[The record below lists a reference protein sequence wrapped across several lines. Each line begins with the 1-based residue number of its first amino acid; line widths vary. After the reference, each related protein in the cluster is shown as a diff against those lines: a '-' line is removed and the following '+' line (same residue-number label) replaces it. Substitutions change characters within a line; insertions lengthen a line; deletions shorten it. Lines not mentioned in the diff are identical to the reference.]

1 MVHGVSNCF
10 FCDEKAEDGHCQK
23 PLHILRVHKAFVDR
37 EKFDH
42 IVRECRPSEAE
53 RRLKAMCL
61 DKIQAALRPVGL
73 YPTGSAGKETALRG
87 EHDIDVAIVV
97 PDGPTDTFLDKAK
110 DALQRQGFYNVAVQ
124 KRADFGRRLITAEY
138 EDLSLDILPVRNLDD
153 SGWAAEAVKSAK
165 FFRQM
170 LPAWQK
176 DVVRILKAL
185 LRLELPHMPG
195 ILLETCIFEAD
206 VPPTQAIRN
215 GTWAVLER
223 LGQLQPCRCPCS
235 GRDLMQD
242 PRVWNTRDK
251 LQEYCLEL
259 LALRQTPVVDLGPYC
274 LQSLPCGHYVT
285 VTAGRSYSDSVTLN
299 HEVAKLMLRLGVQFH
314 GPASKEHVI
323 KASRQDDAYIIA
335 HFVSRTV
342 QLRQLRSQLD
352 NLPYNREVEAEEAY
366 YERHQEEEENVPQT
380 PSRPSPIFLAVLAH
394 LVGFICIL
402 VLYPVL
408 CSLSSNN
415 RSI

>member
-23 PLHILRVHKAFVDR
+23 PLHALRVHEAFVDR

-53 RRLKAMCL
+53 RRLKARCL

-97 PDGPTDTFLDKAK
+97 PDGPTDTFLDNAK
-110 DALQRQGFYNVAVQ
+110 DALQRHGFYNVAVQ

-138 EDLSLDILPVRNLDD
+138 EDLSLDILPVWNLDD

-242 PRVWNTRDK
+242 PRVCSTRDK

-259 LALRQTPVVDLGPYC
+259 LALRKTPVVDLGPVC
-274 LQSLPCGHYVT
+274 QQSLPCGHYVT
-285 VTAGRSYSDSVTLN
+285 VRAGRSYSDSVTLN

-323 KASRQDDAYIIA
+323 EASRHDDAYIIA

-342 QLRQLRSQLD
+342 QLRQLRSQLE
-352 NLPYNREVEAEEAY
+352 NLPYNGEVEAEEAY